1 MGKIIKVEVLI
12 ATPPTSKCEETIA
25 NLEELVRRYP
35 EEVRLVVFR
44 RGIDFT
50 PPELRP
56 VEFQSADYTPP
67 KEVSVQMRTL
77 INKGRG
83 VPSCVI
89 DGELFS
95 AFEVPNL
102 EALEAKVQNIL
113 LNAAAKEEAGR

>member
-35 EEVRLVVFR
+35 EDVRLVVFR

-56 VEFQSADYTPP
+56 VEYQCADYTPP
-67 KEVSVQMRTL
+67 KDVSVQMRTL

-95 AFEVPNL
+95 AFEVPDL
-102 EALEAKVQNIL
+102 AALEAKIQNIL
-113 LNAAAKEEAGR
+113 LSAAPKAKAGG